1 MVLISFR
8 LYKSPFRKRAL
19 HKDKEKHSNLKVKI
33 HAYGIIFFLNK
44 IHGRSN
50 QKFLK

>member
-33 HAYGIIFFLNK
+33 HAYGIIFFK
-44 IHGRSN
+44 IKFMVDLISN
-50 QKFLK
+50 F